1 MENKTIVLAGVAL
14 VAGLV
19 LGYTLAPSMPGS
31 YSGMM
36 GNGAARMGM
45 SNIDAHFIEQ
55 MIPHHEGAIAMAEV
69 ALERSARPEVRKL
82 GEDIIA
88 AQTSEITQMQQWYRD
103 WFGRAPTESIGHG
116 GMHMQGM
123 EGDLDA
129 LRAAADFDREFARQM
144 IVHHESAVMMA
155 QMLES
160 GTERPEM
167 KKLAADIIS
176 SQSREIEMMRGWLR
190 TWGNQ

>member
-1 MENKTIVLAGVAL
+1 MNNKTALIVLGTLIIGIA
-14 VAGLV
+14 
-19 LGYTLAPSMPGS
+19 LGYVLAPKMPGHM
-31 YSGMM
+31 GMM
-36 GNGAARMGM
+36 GMRDRGM
-45 SNIDAHFIEQ
+45 QQNIDAHFIEQ
-55 MIPHHEGAIAMAEV
+55 MIPHHEGAIEMAEV
-69 ALERSARPEVRKL
+69 ALERSTRPEVKKL
-82 GEDIIA
+82 AEDIIT

-103 WFGRAPTESIGHG
+103 WYGKAPAESMGHG

-129 LRAAADFDREFARQM
+129 LRTAPDFDREFTRQM

-160 GTERPEM
+160 GTTRPEM

-176 SQSREIEMMRGWLR
+176 SQSREIEMMRGWLKN
-190 TWGNQ
+190 WGSQ